1 LLGKSK
7 INKLLFMD
15 CITNPASTLPQLHKA
30 GQKMQRQKYGQR
42 RQREPVFDFSK
53 FLVSSSPEKPITTT
67 IEDITAQL
75 DEVRITEEI
84 RHDQTLTPRDSNL
97 PTHQKNDI
105 KHSLR
110 IKQSPDNTHLS
121 RVARLL
127 ELSTDIR
134 HRSSPENFS
143 EWSNSLEVF
152 FDIVKIAEASYGEV
166 YRLVLKSDNSAF
178 SSGDESVLKV
188 LALKPPIEN
197 GGKKIPK
204 SQMEKESFMSSVD
217 NVVAEVKLLQRMAD
231 IPGFT
236 NFRDVRVLKGR
247 PSKAFAKAWKTFNAR
262 RAKGDKSMF
271 PDPTKKTSYRED
283 QLWAVIE
290 MQDAGTDLERIQL
303 RTVWTIW
310 DVFWSVTLA
319 LAKGEQEADFEHRD
333 LHMGNICIKTRK
345 EDGKISPE
353 NARIRDIRRKL
364 DFSGIEST
372 IIDYTLSRAETM
384 GTDTNAGP
392 DVKSRVEF
400 MDLATEDDLFEADAT
415 DEYQYEIYRYMRS
428 AMYFSDPLA
437 DYTKRKDEI
446 SVIGRTWAGFHP
458 QTNLV
463 WLHFVLHELLKHV
476 VWPSKSMKTTMEH
489 VDLRDSEDQKMA
501 RKKAKELESS
511 LKHLRRLLK
520 IQSIPSDSITSAR
533 DLVAVALEE
542 GWLDEIDIMGHMDNS
557 FSSLL

>member
-1 LLGKSK
+1 
-7 INKLLFMD
+7 
-15 CITNPASTLPQLHKA
+15 
-30 GQKMQRQKYGQR
+30 MQRQKYGQR
-42 RQREPVFDFSK
+42 RQREPIFDFSK
-53 FLVSSSPEKPITTT
+53 FLVSSSPERPITTT
-67 IEDITAQL
+67 IEDIT
-75 DEVRITEEI
+75 EEI
-84 RHDQTLTPRDSNL
+84 QHDQILTPRDSNL
-97 PTHQKNDI
+97 PTSQKINI
-105 KHSLR
+105 KPPAR
-110 IKQSPDNTHLS
+110 IKQSTNDTPSSH
-121 RVARLL
+121 VARLL
-127 ELSTDIR
+127 ELSTDVR
-134 HRSSPENFS
+134 HRSCPEDFS

-166 YRLVLKSDNSAF
+166 YRLVLKSDNVAF

-188 LALKPPIEN
+188 LALKPPAGN

-204 SQMEKESFMSSVD
+204 SQVEKESFMSSVD

-236 NFRDVRVLKGR
+236 NFRDIRVLKGR
-247 PSKAFAKAWKTFNAR
+247 PSKAFAKAWKTFNAA

-319 LAKGEQEADFEHRD
+319 LAKGEQEAEFEHRD

-345 EDGKISPE
+345 DDGKISPE

-384 GTDTNAGP
+384 GIDPDAGP
-392 DVKSRVEF
+392 EVKSRVEF
-400 MDLATEDDLFEADAT
+400 MDLATEDDLFEADAS

-437 DYTKRKDEI
+437 DYTKRKHEI
-446 SVIGRTWAGFHP
+446 SDIARTWAGFHP
-458 QTNLV
+458 QTNLI
-463 WLHFVLHELLKHV
+463 WLHFILHELLKHV
-476 VWPSKSMKTTMEH
+476 VWPSKSMKTTLEY
-489 VDLRDSEDQKMA
+489 VDLRNSEDQKMA
-501 RKKAKELESS
+501 RRKAKELESS

-520 IQSIPSDSITSAR
+520 IQSIPSDSIASAR